1 MFQATISVCSAA
13 VSAMTNGRAR
23 RAQDYSGAS
32 LPVCRGIWAPSSCWT
47 DHWRSA
53 TFSFVKKLFGG
64 VALVILAGLGAS
76 PVAGQAGNLV
86 VYGDVVY
93 FYPPGNARNCIL
105 NSQFK
110 RGEPVGFR
118 MTSVDSTG
126 KRDRAAQLVVHLSYA
141 GKTLDI
147 PMRDRQTATQPEREF
162 WVAKW
167 MVPDD
172 APMGIVRFT
181 VSAKDSQGR
190 TGEYKPFE
198 VQASQITIVP

>member
-1 MFQATISVCSAA
+1 MRAPATLAA
-13 VSAMTNGRAR
+13 PLRSRWT
-23 RAQDYSGAS
+23 
-32 LPVCRGIWAPSSCWT
+32 APG
-47 DHWRSA
+47 DSA
-53 TFSFVKKLFGG
+53 TFSLVNKVLGG
-64 VALVILAGLGAS
+64 VALLLLAALGSS
-76 PVAGQAGNLV
+76 PVSGQQGNLV

-118 MTSVDSTG
+118 MTVIDPTTG

-141 GKTLDI
+141 GKTVDV

-167 MVPDD
+167 VVPDD

-181 VSAKDSQGR
+181 VTARDPQGR
-190 TGEYKPFE
+190 TGEFKPFE